1 MEVGNLGTCVLACK
15 LKRIGRNVTVIWGT
29 EVCVAGVDGGC
40 MCAVALWAQFHLSC
54 QRSSS
59 FGSLRFQLWSVR
71 AEVQGKRVLY
81 PLLVKLRD

>member
-15 LKRIGRNVTVIWGT
+15 LKRIGRNVIVIWGT

-40 MCAVALWAQFHLSC
+40 MYLSC

-59 FGSLRFQLWSVR
+59 TGSLRFQLWS
-71 AEVQGKRVLY
+71 E
-81 PLLVKLRD
+81 